1 MIIAR
6 AGAVFSE
13 VADGDVRHDLG
24 ARQSLS
30 TALGVSDV
38 WATVQQAHGSTVLHA
53 TKPGQLGEGDAAWT
67 TVTGLPLAVFTA
79 DCFGVVVSSRE
90 AVGVAHAGWRGAHA
104 GVVTRLVETMRSAG
118 HEPERSMIGP
128 GIGPCCFEVG
138 PEVAALFPDAGSET
152 TWGAMSV
159 DLVRVISPQLAGLT
173 LDVVGGCTRHEERF
187 FSHRRDQTSCRQ
199 VALGWLG

>member
-1 MIIAR
+1 MIIPR

-30 TALGVSDV
+30 TTLGVSDG
-38 WATVQQAHGSTVLHA
+38 WATLRQVHGATVLHA
-53 TKPGQLGEGDAAWT
+53 TKPGQLGDGDAAWT
-67 TVTGLPLAVFTA
+67 TITGLPLAVFTA
-79 DCFGVVVSSRE
+79 DCFGVVVSSAD

-104 GVVTRLVETMRSAG
+104 GVVTRLVETMRIAG
-118 HEPERSMIGP
+118 HRPDRSVIGS

-138 PEVAALFPDAGSET
+138 PDVAALFPGAGSKT
-152 TWGAMSV
+152 TWGATSV
-159 DLVRVISPQLAGLT
+159 DLVGVIERQLAGLT
-173 LDVVGGCTRHEERF
+173 VDVVGGCTRHEERF